1 VFTPPSKTFVFT
13 GRRIG
18 QIKWRHEMLREV
30 GLSGILV
37 LLVILFVAVIIF
49 FVGGKSLRKYDGDSP
64 YSNR

>member
-1 VFTPPSKTFVFT
+1 